1 MSDILTLSAPAL
13 HAILKGLRRP
23 IRINFPWPATSS
35 RRGSSRAPTLGMKRI
50 GNSTMAVKH
59 YRDLNV
65 HDAAKARLRLVFQ
78 HFERVCVAFS
88 GGKDSSVTLHL
99 ALEVAR
105 EMKRGPVHAVFIDLE
120 GQYQATIAHVTEM
133 FDRPDVQPWWVCLP
147 INLRN
152 ASSLREPYWC
162 AWEPGR
168 EADWI
173 RPLPSHPSV
182 ISDPARF
189 PFYRHR
195 MEFEEFVPEFNRW
208 LARDASTAF
217 LVGIRSDESLN
228 RYLAVKR
235 RTKKCAWTPPGAHKP
250 LPWSTSDKSGDGGV
264 TFFPIYDWKFENLWR
279 YTGEHGHAYN
289 RLYDQMLRAGVA
301 FSQMRICQPYGDD
314 QRKGLDLFHKLEPAT
329 WFRTV
334 KRVEGANY
342 AARYC
347 RQRFLGYR
355 GGLGLPP
362 PSAPGANTAS
372 SCSTACRPRC
382 ARSTRGASTS
392 SSSGGS
398 NVAIPCRCGPTRAFP
413 TSRTARRNRH
423 GGASA
428 CRCSSRTWRA
438 PCRSAPP
445 GAISTPCFPP
455 SPAPSHD
462 PSPEA
467 LRIRTTALVRRRAG
481 LLRPDGP
488 LLRQRQ
494 RQARLR
500 RLPPQRRPALSL
512 VHRPKTRQ
520 QARAGFH
527 QHRTPE
533 RRGPY
538 PRRLRAPRGAPARP
552 VPGAAAAGAGVHR
565 RAEPAM
571 RVARAMGLRRAAAAL
586 RLPGPSHPWQLGHL
600 EKEHACHTQRT

>member
-1 MSDILTLSAPAL
+1 
-13 HAILKGLRRP
+13 
-23 IRINFPWPATSS
+23 
-35 RRGSSRAPTLGMKRI
+35 
-50 GNSTMAVKH
+50 MAVKH

-264 TFFPIYDWKFENLWR
+264 TFFPIYDWKFEDLWR

-334 KRVEGANY
+334 RRVEGANY

-382 ARSTRGASTS
+382 ARSTRGASMS

-398 NVAIPCRCGPTRAFP
+398 NAAIPFRCGRTRAFP
-413 TSRTARRNRH
+413 ISRTARRNRH

-500 RLPPQRRPALSL
+500 RLPLSDGPRYLWFIVRRHASKRVLGFISIELLSGEVRIRDGYVRPEARQLGLFRALRQRVLEYIDALNQPCVLRVPWDCAALLQPYGFQVHLTRGNWATLKRNTHATRSEPDEPGPAP
-512 VHRPKTRQ
+512 VQ
-520 QARAGFH
+520 
-527 QHRTPE
+527 RT
-533 RRGPY
+533 
-538 PRRLRAPRGAPARP
+538 
-552 VPGAAAAGAGVHR
+552 
-565 RAEPAM
+565 AEPAA
-571 RVARAMGLRRAAAAL
+571 ARADR
-586 RLPGPSHPWQLGHL
+586 SHQPDPPMP
-600 EKEHACHTQRT
+600 A